1 MKITF
6 TVSYK
11 TNMMILLRKF
21 VFTYFFMAFFAP
33 IFAQQY
39 AYIYGVIEKPIPA
52 FVSLSFTKD
61 YFMLKKGDIEMR
73 LDSNNAF
80 AFKIKLDEPQEFTF
94 HYFTHSTHFFL
105 APDDTLK
112 MVFNGQN
119 FPNSILCE
127 GNAATHNRFLID
139 FQKKFKDWAD
149 ESILTDA
156 IKTKS
161 VEEFQKY
168 INQLFTEKNLFL
180 EQYDATLK
188 KRFSKT
194 FNAYLQQ
201 NLMYSKAMYLLQYF
215 KTTGWIKTDNLPSSN
230 FSFLKETNIKNEDA
244 LQNIYYLRFLELYL
258 EYERY
263 NIVKKKPRPIVQD
276 VVLEKSRKILTFYRP
291 LSSRLALF
299 LNPFLSDSI
308 IGYMNFQDEMTY
320 LNMAS
325 ETKIR
330 VETKNAFFED
340 IFLNI
345 KNAKGQTGWVE
356 QTLAQSYEKL
366 VVEKEI
372 YCRQCIEDKN
382 PLCDYDRF
390 LTGKV
395 LIHAATRDLM
405 LGILEDG
412 HVQAESRIE
421 AFKALNKTHKNYNK
435 LLQTVFDSTMAI
447 CQTGDIRLAI
457 PAINVVE
464 KEEIK
469 SKYDKILRG
478 PFERFRES
486 QSENEASTAAQKTPP
501 LPSDGGIFKG
511 EYLINN
517 AQNYQPY
524 DALRQYQPENKP
536 NIFKGL
542 ALNEKLPPFIVSDIN
557 GKEIRQQNFLGKVV
571 YLVFWATWCSPCQ
584 THMTISQN
592 LFQKYEGKDITFIYV
607 SIDEDIAAWK
617 QYVSENKLKG
627 NHVNDAVIL
636 PINCKIQ
643 GLPNFLIVDKNG
655 IIAFNSLIQSKV
667 TEEEILDF
675 LLKDKKN

>member
-1 MKITF
+1 MMK
-6 TVSYK
+6 
-11 TNMMILLRKF
+11 LLRKL
-21 VFTYFFMAFFAP
+21 VFTFLFLAVGAP
-33 IFAQQY
+33 NFAQKY
-39 AYIYGVIEKPIPA
+39 AYIYGVIENPIPA

-61 YFMLKKGDIEMR
+61 YFMLKKGDLEMR
-73 LDSNNAF
+73 LDTNNTF
-80 AFKIKLDEPQEFTF
+80 AFKIKLNEPQEFTF
-94 HYFTHSTHFFL
+94 HYFTQNLNLFL

-112 MVFNGQN
+112 LIFNGQN
-119 FPNSILCE
+119 FLNSVLCE

-139 FQKKFKDWAD
+139 YQKQFKDVAD
-149 ESILTDA
+149 ESVVLESFKKKPVD
-156 IKTKS
+156 
-161 VEEFQKY
+161 EFQKS
-168 INQLFTEKNLFL
+168 INQLFIDKNAFF
-180 EQYDATLK
+180 QKYDSPSK
-188 KRFSKT
+188 KAFTKP
-194 FNAYLQQ
+194 FNAYLLQ
-201 NLMYSKAMYLLQYF
+201 NLMYSKAFYHLNYF
-215 KTTGWIKTDNLPSSN
+215 KTTGWIKTDNLPDAN
-230 FSFLKETNIKNEDA
+230 FSFLKDANINNEEA
-244 LQNIYYLRFLELYL
+244 LENTFYLRFLELYL

-263 NIVKKKPRPIVQD
+263 NIIKKKPRLTVQD
-276 VVLEKSRKILTFYRP
+276 VVLEKSRKIYTFYRP

-299 LNPFLSDSI
+299 QNPFLSDSI
-308 IGYMNFQDEMTY
+308 IGYLTFQDEMTY

-340 IFLNI
+340 IFLNV

-366 VVEKEI
+366 VIDKEI
-372 YCRQCIEDKN
+372 YCRQCIDDKN

-390 LTGKV
+390 LSGKV

-412 HVQAESRIE
+412 HVQAESRIQ
-421 AFKALNKTHKNYNK
+421 AFMALNKTYKNYNK
-435 LLQTVFDSTMAI
+435 ILQTVFDSTMAI

-464 KEEIK
+464 NEEIK
-469 SKYDKILRG
+469 SKYNKILRG
-478 PFERFRES
+478 SFERFKEVQGERED
-486 QSENEASTAAQKTPP
+486 AIAMRKTPP
-501 LPSDGGIFKG
+501 MPSDGSVFQG
-511 EYLINN
+511 ESLINN
-517 AQNYQPY
+517 AQNYVPY

-542 ALNEKLPPFIVSDIN
+542 ALNEKLPPFLLSDIN
-557 GKEIRQQNFLGKVV
+557 GKEIRQQNYLGKVV

-592 LFQKYEGKDITFIYV
+592 LFQKYEGKDIAFIYV
-607 SIDEDIAAWK
+607 SIDEDAAAWK
-617 QYVSENKLKG
+617 QYISENKLKG

>member
-1 MKITF
+1 
-6 TVSYK
+6 
-11 TNMMILLRKF
+11 MIKLLRKL
-21 VFTYFFMAFFAP
+21 VFTFLFLSFVASS
-33 IFAQQY
+33 FAQQY
-39 AYIYGVIEKPIPA
+39 AYIYGVIENPIPA
-52 FVSLSFTKD
+52 FVSLSYTKD
-61 YFMLKKGDIEMR
+61 YFMLKKGDIDMR
-73 LDSNNAF
+73 LESNNTF
-80 AFKIKLDEPQEFTF
+80 AFKIKLNEPQEFTF
-94 HYFTHSTHFFL
+94 HYFTHSVNLFL
-105 APDDTLK
+105 SPDDTLK
-112 MVFNGQN
+112 LVFNGQN

-139 FQKKFKDWAD
+139 FQKQFKDWAD
-149 ESILTDA
+149 ESIIA
-156 IKTKS
+156 EYIKTKPID
-161 VEEFQKY
+161 EFQKSL
-168 INQLFTEKNLFL
+168 NQLYVDKNLFL
-180 EQYDATLK
+180 EKYDVTLK

-201 NLMYSKAMYLLQYF
+201 NLMYSKALHLLQYF
-215 KTTGWIKTDNLPSSN
+215 KSTGWIKTDNLPNSN
-230 FSFLKETNIKNEDA
+230 FSFLKEAHVNNEEA

-276 VVLEKSRKILTFYRP
+276 VVLEKSRKIFTFYRP

-299 LNPFLSDSI
+299 FNPFLSDSI
-308 IGYMNFQDEMTY
+308 IGYMSFQDEMTY

-330 VETKNAFFED
+330 VETKHAFFED
-340 IFLNI
+340 IFLNVKTI
-345 KNAKGQTGWVE
+345 KGQTGWVE

-366 VVEKEI
+366 VIDKEI
-372 YCRQCIEDKN
+372 YCRQCIDDKN

-390 LTGKV
+390 LSGKV
-395 LIHAATRDLM
+395 LIHTASRDLM
-405 LGILEDG
+405 LGILEDSY
-412 HVQAESRIE
+412 VQSESRIE
-421 AFKALNKTHKNYNK
+421 AFKALNKTYKNYNK

-447 CQTGDIRLAI
+447 CQTGEIRLAI
-457 PAINVVE
+457 PQINVVE
-464 KEEIK
+464 NEEVK

-478 PFERFRES
+478 SFEHFKEMQGEREDALVARKAP
-486 QSENEASTAAQKTPP
+486 QMPANGTIQ
-501 LPSDGGIFKG
+501 G
-511 EYLINN
+511 EFFINN
-517 AQNYQPY
+517 AQNYLPY
-524 DALRQYQPENKP
+524 DALRQYQPDNKP

-542 ALNEKLPPFIVSDIN
+542 ALNEKLPPFLLSDIN
-557 GKEIRQQNFLGKVV
+557 GKEIRQQNYLGKVV

-592 LFQKYEGKDITFIYV
+592 LFQKYEGKDIAFIYV
-607 SIDEDIAAWK
+607 SIDEDVAAWK

-643 GLPNFLIVDKNG
+643 GLPNFLIADKNG

>member
-1 MKITF
+1 MKI
-6 TVSYK
+6 K
-11 TNMMILLRKF
+11 IITNGTKIMKLLRKLVLTYLLIAF
-21 VFTYFFMAFFAP
+21 VVSVY
-33 IFAQQY
+33 AQQY

-61 YFMLKKGDIEMR
+61 YFMLKKGEIEMR
-73 LDSNNAF
+73 LDSNNTF

-94 HYFTHSTHFFL
+94 HYFTHSVNFFI

-112 MVFNGQN
+112 LVFNGQN

-139 FQKKFKDWAD
+139 FQKQFSDWTD
-149 ESILTDA
+149 ESIILEA
-156 IKTKS
+156 IKSKS
-161 VEEFQKY
+161 VEDFQKY
-168 INQLFTEKNLFL
+168 INQLYADKNQFL
-180 EQYDATLK
+180 DQYDANLK

-194 FNAYLQQ
+194 FNSFLKQ
-201 NLMYSKAMYLLQYF
+201 NITYSKALHLLQFF
-215 KTTGWIKTDNLPSSN
+215 KTTGWIKTDNLANSN
-230 FSFLKETNIKNEDA
+230 FSFLKEGNINNEEA
-244 LQNIYYLRFLELYL
+244 LQNTYFLRFLELYL
-258 EYERY
+258 EFERY
-263 NIVKKKPRPIVQD
+263 NIIKKKPRPIVQD
-276 VVLEKSRKILTFYRP
+276 VVLEKSRKIFTYYRP

-299 LNPFLSDSI
+299 HNPFLSDSI
-308 IGYMNFQDEMTY
+308 IGYMTFQDEMAY

-330 VETKNAFFED
+330 VETKHAFFED
-340 IFLNI
+340 IFLNV
-345 KNAKGQTGWVE
+345 KNSKGQTGWVE

-366 VVEKEI
+366 VIEKEI

-382 PLCDYDRF
+382 PLCDYTRF
-390 LTGKV
+390 LSGKV

-412 HVQAESRIE
+412 YLQAEARIE
-421 AFKALNKTHKNYNK
+421 AFKALNKTYKNYNK
-435 LLQTVFDSTMAI
+435 ILQTVFDSTMAI
-447 CQTGDIRLAI
+447 CQTGEIRLAI
-457 PAINVVE
+457 PAINLVE
-464 KEEIK
+464 NEEIR
-469 SKYDKILRG
+469 SKYNKILRG
-478 PFERFRES
+478 SFERFKEV
-486 QSENEASTAAQKTPP
+486 QSEKEESIAMRKTPP
-501 LPSDGGIFKG
+501 MPTEGGVFKG
-511 EYLINN
+511 ESFINN
-517 AQNYQPY
+517 AQNYIPY

-542 ALNEKLPPFIVSDIN
+542 ALNEKLPSFIVTDIN
-557 GKEIRQQNFLGKVV
+557 GKELRQQNYLGKVV

-584 THMTISQN
+584 THMTISQS
-592 LFQKYEGKDITFIYV
+592 LYQKYEGKDIVFLYV
-607 SIDEDIAAWK
+607 SIDEDAAAWK
-617 QYVSENKLKG
+617 QYVLDNKLKG
-627 NHVNDAVIL
+627 NHANDAVIL